1 MKLLKYVLFIVI
13 LIFSVK
19 FIMELDALN
28 VMDDGTSVTIKIPYI
43 TDESGLDSEGMKVWQ
58 AVILTLSLGVFV
70 GFIIALIQIISQ
82 KSEIISLKSNLR
94 KSQNELDNLR
104 NQTLDEDVPLFDEIT
119 DEEDI

>member
-43 TDESGLDSEGMKVWQ
+43 TNESGLDSEGMKVWQ
-58 AVILTLSLGVFV
+58 AVILTLSLGVFI

>member
-19 FIMELDALN
+19 FIMELDTLN
-28 VMDDGTSVTIKIPYI
+28 VMDDGSSIKIKLPYI
-43 TDESGLDSEGMKVWQ
+43 TSESGLDSEGMKVWQ
-58 AVILTLSLGVFV
+58 AVILTLSLGVFI

-104 NQTLDEDVPLFDEIT
+104 NQTLDEDIPLFDEIT

>member
-28 VMDDGTSVTIKIPYI
+28 IMDDGASVTIRIPYI

-58 AVILTLSLGVFV
+58 AVILTLSLGVFI

-119 DEEDI
+119 DQEDI

>member
-43 TDESGLDSEGMKVWQ
+43 TNESGLDSEGMKVWQ
-58 AVILTLSLGVFV
+58 AVILTLSLGVFI

-94 KSQNELDNLR
+94 KSNDELDALR
-104 NQTLDEDVPLFDEIT
+104 NQTIDDDVNLIDDIDSDEL
-119 DEEDI
+119 

>member
-19 FIMELDALN
+19 FIMELDTLN

-43 TDESGLDSEGMKVWQ
+43 TNESGLDSEGMKVWQ
-58 AVILTLSLGVFV
+58 AVILTLSLGVFI

>member
-1 MKLLKYVLFIVI
+1 
-13 LIFSVK
+13 
-19 FIMELDALN
+19 MELDALN
-28 VMDDGTSVTIKIPYI
+28 VMDDGASIKIKLPYI
-43 TDESGLDSEGMKVWQ
+43 TSESGLDSEGMKVWQ
-58 AVILTLSLGVFV
+58 AVILTLSLGVFI

-104 NQTLDEDVPLFDEIT
+104 NQTLDEDIPLFDEIT

>member
-19 FIMELDALN
+19 FIMELDTLN

-43 TDESGLDSEGMKVWQ
+43 TNESGLDSEGMKVWQ
-58 AVILTLSLGVFV
+58 AVILTLSLGVFI

-104 NQTLDEDVPLFDEIT
+104 NQTLDEDIPLFDEIT

>member
-13 LIFSVK
+13 LFFSVK

-28 VMDDGTSVTIKIPYI
+28 VMDDGSSIKIKLPYI
-43 TDESGLDSEGMKVWQ
+43 TSESGLDSEGMKVWQ
-58 AVILTLSLGVFV
+58 AVILTLSLGVFI

-104 NQTLDEDVPLFDEIT
+104 NQPLDEDIPLFDEIT

>member
-43 TDESGLDSEGMKVWQ
+43 TNESGLDSEGMKVWQ
-58 AVILTLSLGVFV
+58 AVILTLSLGVFI

-104 NQTLDEDVPLFDEIT
+104 NQTLDEDVPLLDEIT

>member
-43 TDESGLDSEGMKVWQ
+43 TNESGLDSEGMKVWQ
-58 AVILTLSLGVFV
+58 AVILTLSLGVFI

-119 DEEDI
+119 DEVDI

>member
-28 VMDDGTSVTIKIPYI
+28 VMDDGTSVTIEIPYI
-43 TDESGLDSEGMKVWQ
+43 TNESGLDSEGMKVWQ
-58 AVILTLSLGVFV
+58 AVILTLSLGVFI

>member
-28 VMDDGTSVTIKIPYI
+28 VMDDGASIKIKLPYI
-43 TDESGLDSEGMKVWQ
+43 TSESGLDSEGMKVWQ
-58 AVILTLSLGVFV
+58 AVILTLSLGVFI

-104 NQTLDEDVPLFDEIT
+104 NQTLDEDIPLFDEIT

>member
-28 VMDDGTSVTIKIPYI
+28 VLDDGTSIKIKLPYI
-43 TDESGLDSEGMKVWQ
+43 TSESGLDSEGMKVWQ
-58 AVILTLSLGVFV
+58 AVILTLSLGVFI

>member
-1 MKLLKYVLFIVI
+1 
-13 LIFSVK
+13 
-19 FIMELDALN
+19 MELDALN

-43 TDESGLDSEGMKVWQ
+43 TNESGLDSEGMKVWQ
-58 AVILTLSLGVFV
+58 AVILTLSIGVFI

-94 KSQNELDNLR
+94 KSQNEHDNLR
-104 NQTLDEDVPLFDEIT
+104 NQTLDEDIPLFDEIT

>member
-43 TDESGLDSEGMKVWQ
+43 TNESGLDSEGMKVWQ
-58 AVILTLSLGVFV
+58 AVILTLSLGVFI

-104 NQTLDEDVPLFDEIT
+104 NQTLDEDIPLFDEIT

>member
-28 VMDDGTSVTIKIPYI
+28 VMDDGTSVKIKLPYI
-43 TDESGLDSEGMKVWQ
+43 TSESGLDSEGMKVWQ
-58 AVILTLSLGVFV
+58 AVILTLSLGVFI

-104 NQTLDEDVPLFDEIT
+104 NQTLDEDIPLFDEIT

>member
-1 MKLLKYVLFIVI
+1 MKLLKYVLFIVV

-28 VMDDGTSVTIKIPYI
+28 VMDDGTSIKIKLPYI
-43 TDESGLDSEGMKVWQ
+43 TSESGLDSEGMKVWQ
-58 AVILTLSLGVFV
+58 AVILTLSLGVFI

>member
-1 MKLLKYVLFIVI
+1 MKLLKYVLFIII

-28 VMDDGTSVTIKIPYI
+28 VMDDGTSVTIEIPYI
-43 TDESGLDSEGMKVWQ
+43 TNASGLDSEGMKVWQ
-58 AVILTLSLGVFV
+58 AVILTLSLGVFI

>member
-1 MKLLKYVLFIVI
+1 MQVRHQNTVIYMLIHILLLNGKVKSYVRCIPLFMKY
-13 LIFSVK
+13 
-19 FIMELDALN
+19 
-28 VMDDGTSVTIKIPYI
+28 
-43 TDESGLDSEGMKVWQ
+43 Q
-58 AVILTLSLGVFV
+58 QVFV

-104 NQTLDEDVPLFDEIT
+104 NQSLDEDVPLFDEIT

>member
-28 VMDDGTSVTIKIPYI
+28 VMDDGVSIKIKLPYI
-43 TDESGLDSEGMKVWQ
+43 TSESGLDSEGMKVWQ
-58 AVILTLSLGVFV
+58 AVILTLSLGVFI

-104 NQTLDEDVPLFDEIT
+104 NQTLDEDIPLFDEIT

>member
-28 VMDDGTSVTIKIPYI
+28 VMDDGTSIKIKLPYI
-43 TDESGLDSEGMKVWQ
+43 TSESGLDSEGMKVWQ
-58 AVILTLSLGVFV
+58 AVILTLSLGVFI

-104 NQTLDEDVPLFDEIT
+104 NQTLDEDIPLFDEIT

>member
-1 MKLLKYVLFIVI
+1 
-13 LIFSVK
+13 
-19 FIMELDALN
+19 MELDTLN

-43 TDESGLDSEGMKVWQ
+43 TNESGLDSEGMKVWQ
-58 AVILTLSLGVFV
+58 AVILTLSLGVFI

-104 NQTLDEDVPLFDEIT
+104 NQTLDEDIPLFDEIT

>member
-1 MKLLKYVLFIVI
+1 
-13 LIFSVK
+13 
-19 FIMELDALN
+19 
-28 VMDDGTSVTIKIPYI
+28 MDDGASIKIKLPYI
-43 TDESGLDSEGMKVWQ
+43 TSESGLDSEGMKVWQ
-58 AVILTLSLGVFV
+58 AVILTLSLGVFI

-104 NQTLDEDVPLFDEIT
+104 NQTLDEDIPLFDEIT

>member
-28 VMDDGTSVTIKIPYI
+28 VMDDGSSIKIKLPYI
-43 TDESGLDSEGMKVWQ
+43 TSESGLDSEGMKVWQ
-58 AVILTLSLGVFV
+58 AVILTLSLGVFI

-104 NQTLDEDVPLFDEIT
+104 NQTLDEDIPLFDEIT

>member
-28 VMDDGTSVTIKIPYI
+28 IMDDGASVTIKIPYI

-58 AVILTLSLGVFV
+58 AVILTLSLGVFI

>member
-43 TDESGLDSEGMKVWQ
+43 TNESGLDSGGMKVWQ
-58 AVILTLSLGVFV
+58 AVILTLSLGVFI